1 MSDGLWLRVRLALFA
16 VLALATVVGLAVFYV
31 RLPRPEPVVVTLTP
45 VAAAT
50 PGARPVVVYVSGAV
64 HSTGVYT
71 LRDGDRVAR
80 AVEAAGGFAPE
91 ADQARINLAALLK
104 DGQQVHVPA
113 LGERTASASATA
125 TGAAGRPA
133 GPININ
139 TATADELKALPGIG
153 DSYARAI
160 VDYRTRNGPFQRP
173 EDIVK
178 VRGIGPQTY
187 QRLKD
192 MITVQ

>member
-16 VLALATVVGLAVFYV
+16 VLALATVAGLVAFYV

-64 HSTGVYT
+64 RSTGIYT

-113 LGERTASASATA
+113 LDERTASAAATA
-125 TGAAGRPA
+125 TSAATLV
-133 GPININ
+133 GPVNIN

-192 MITVQ
+192 LITVE

>member
-16 VLALATVVGLAVFYV
+16 VLALATVAGLAAFYV
-31 RLPRPEPVVVTLTP
+31 RLPRPEPVVVALTP
-45 VAAAT
+45 AAT
-50 PGARPVVVYVSGAV
+50 AAPGARHVVVYVSGAV
-64 HSTGVYT
+64 RGAGVYT
-71 LRDGDRVAR
+71 LREGDRVTQ
-80 AVEAAGGFAPE
+80 AVDMAGGFAPE
-91 ADQARINLAALLK
+91 ADQARINLAAPLR

-113 LGERTASASATA
+113 LGERTASATA
-125 TGAAGRPA
+125 TGAAERPA

-139 TATADELKALPGIG
+139 TATAEELTALPGIG

-192 MITVQ
+192 LITVQ

>member
-1 MSDGLWLRVRLALFA
+1 MSGGLWLRARFALFV
-16 VLALATVVGLAVFYV
+16 VLALATVAGLVAFYV
-31 RLPRPEPVVVTLTP
+31 RLPGPEPVVVVLTP
-45 VAAAT
+45 TAEAA
-50 PGARPVVVYVSGAV
+50 PGARPMVVYVSGAV
-64 HSTGVYT
+64 RGAGVYT
-71 LRDGDRVAR
+71 LREGDRVTQ
-80 AVEAAGGFAPE
+80 AVDAAGGFAPE

-113 LGERTASASATA
+113 LGERTASGSATA
-125 TGAAGRPA
+125 TGAGAPA

-139 TATADELKALPGIG
+139 TATVEELKALPGIG
-153 DSYARAI
+153 DTYARAI
-160 VDYRTRNGPFQRP
+160 VDYRTRNGLFQRP

-192 MITVQ
+192 LITVQ

>member
-1 MSDGLWLRVRLALFA
+1 MSDGLWLHIRLALFI
-16 VLALATVVGLAVFYV
+16 VLALATVAGLAAFYV
-31 RLPRPEPVVVTLTP
+31 RLPRPEPVVVALTSTT
-45 VAAAT
+45 ASA

-64 HSTGVYT
+64 RGTGVYT
-71 LRDGDRVAR
+71 LREGDRVAQ
-80 AVEAAGGFAPE
+80 AVDAAGGFAPE
-91 ADQARINLAALLK
+91 ADAARINLAALLR

-113 LGERTASASATA
+113 LGERTASATA
-125 TGAAGRPA
+125 TGLGAPA
-133 GPININ
+133 GPVNIN
-139 TATADELKALPGIG
+139 TATAEELTALPGIG
-153 DSYARAI
+153 DTYARAI
-160 VDYRTRNGPFQRP
+160 VDYRTRNGPFQRT